1 MLTGVLPV
9 PCHRGLGAH
18 WERRGCC
25 GGNQVSRPGGGQ
37 LQGVGDRDQPREGP
51 MSWEASRG
59 RGVGLGVM
67 AGLAAG
73 LNVVGEKAE
82 VGF

>member
-1 MLTGVLPV
+1 
-9 PCHRGLGAH
+9 
-18 WERRGCC
+18 
-25 GGNQVSRPGGGQ
+25 
-37 LQGVGDRDQPREGP
+37 